1 VSTPDLVGLLAGTL
15 TTVAFVPQLLKIYST
30 KSGKDVSARMFLI
43 FSAGVAL
50 WLAYGILIGSL
61 PVILANA
68 VTLVLSLLIMA
79 LKVRYSRPDRVGKD
93 EAGLP

>member
-1 VSTPDLVGLLAGTL
+1 MSTADLIGLLAGTL

-43 FSAGVAL
+43 FSAGVVL
-50 WLAYGILIGSL
+50 WLAYGIVIGSL

-68 VTLVLSLLIMA
+68 VTLILSLLIMG
-79 LKVRYSRPDRVGKD
+79 LKVRYSRPGRVRKD
-93 EAGLP
+93 DPGLP

>member
-1 VSTPDLVGLLAGTL
+1 MSTTDLVGMLAGTL
-15 TTVAFVPQLLKIYST
+15 TTVAFVPQLLKIYAS

-61 PVILANA
+61 PVIVANA
-68 VTLVLSLLIMA
+68 VTLILSLLIMA
-79 LKVRYSRPDRVGKD
+79 LKVRYSRPARVRKD
-93 EAGLP
+93 DPGLP

>member
-1 VSTPDLVGLLAGTL
+1 MSTIDLIGLLAGTL
-15 TTVAFVPQLLKIYST
+15 TTVAFVPQLLKIHAT

-43 FSAGVAL
+43 FSAGVML
-50 WLAYGILIGSL
+50 WLVYGILIGSL

-79 LKVRYSRPDRVGKD
+79 LKIRYSRPGHVRKD
-93 EAGLP
+93 DPGLP

>member
-1 VSTPDLVGLLAGTL
+1 MPTIDLIGLLAGTL
-15 TTVAFVPQLLKIYST
+15 TTVAFVPQLLKIHAT

-43 FSAGVAL
+43 FSAGVML
-50 WLAYGILIGSL
+50 WLVYGILIGSL

-79 LKVRYSRPDRVGKD
+79 LKIRYSRQGRARKD
-93 EAGLP
+93 DPGLP

>member
-1 VSTPDLVGLLAGTL
+1 MSTTDLIGLVAGTL

-43 FSAGVAL
+43 FSLGVAL

-68 VTLVLSLLIMA
+68 VTLILSLLIMA
-79 LKVRYSRPDRVGKD
+79 LKVRYSPPARVRED
-93 EAGLP
+93 DPRLP